1 MTKVMLIT
9 GGSRGIGAATAR
21 AAGRQGYDVAIAY
34 VSNEAA
40 ADAVATDIRANGAK
54 AITFRCDVSDEDQV
68 CALFDAVQ
76 EAFGRLDAVV
86 NSAGVVAG
94 GGSIESYSARDIDLM
109 LKVNV
114 MGTILCSREAMKRM
128 GRRNGGQGGAIVN
141 VSSVAA
147 RLGAVGFGTPY
158 AASKGA
164 IDSFTIGLGREGVS
178 QGVRVNAVTPG
189 PIATDMNSPE
199 RLEAMAKVIPAG
211 RVGQADEVADAIL
224 FLASEQAS
232 FVTAA
237 NIDVSGGR

>member
-21 AAGRQGYDVAIAY
+21 AASRQGYDVAIAY

-40 ADAVATDIRANGAK
+40 AEAVAADVRANGAK
-54 AITFRCDVSDEDQV
+54 AIVVRCDVSDEDQV
-68 CALFDAVQ
+68 CALFDAVH

-94 GGSIESYSARDIDLM
+94 GGPIESYRAQDIDLM
-109 LKVNV
+109 LKINV
-114 MGTILCSREAMKRM
+114 LGTILCSREAIKRM
-128 GRRNGGQGGAIVN
+128 GRRNGGQGGSIVN

-189 PIATDMNSPE
+189 PIATDMNSAE

>member
-1 MTKVMLIT
+1 MLIT

-21 AAGRQGYDVAIAY
+21 AASRQGYDVAIAY

-40 ADAVATDIRANGAK
+40 AEAVAADVRANGAK
-54 AITFRCDVSDEDQV
+54 AIVVRCDVSDEDQV
-68 CALFDAVQ
+68 CALFDAVH

-94 GGSIESYSARDIDLM
+94 GGPIESYRAQDIDLM
-109 LKVNV
+109 LKINV
-114 MGTILCSREAMKRM
+114 LGTILCSREAIKRM
-128 GRRNGGQGGAIVN
+128 GRRNGGQGGSIVN

-189 PIATDMNSPE
+189 PIATDMNSAE